1 MRGIVACY
9 SEHAINVSDA
19 YCSGPSSHSYVS
31 PTLPPSIPDTVTT
44 TYKSHLPSS
53 DKPVYVSLTWSDNLT
68 VVISTQPNSYSVS
81 LKKPKG
87 SRNLTSSSGSLNAE
101 ILWDLTEAEYDNNGP
116 EATRGFSVTVLVN
129 SEITLRVGD
138 VRDTSSWRVSRT
150 ERFSGACWL
159 STKARFSNAG
169 DKHEIQI
176 QCGGGGGSGGGG
188 GEEGYLWKTKSPE
201 TMSVWV
207 DKKKVFEVKKL
218 KWNFRGNQTMFFDGM
233 LIDMMWDLHD
243 WFSRETASLSSTSS
257 SSSSSSS
264 SPPCAVFMFRRRSG
278 LDSRLWLEEDEEE
291 NKKKIGVREAKHAFS
306 LVICVSKN
314 NLSLNAIYAYYIS
327 CKTGIEIFLGKK

>member
-19 YCSGPSSHSYVS
+19 YCSGPSNHSYLS
-31 PTLPPSIPDTVTT
+31 PTLPPSIPDTITT
-44 TYKSHLPSS
+44 TYKTNLPSS
-53 DKPVYVSLTWSDNLT
+53 DKPVSVSLTWSDNLT
-68 VVISTQPNSYSVS
+68 VVISTQTKSYSVS

-87 SRNLTSSSGSLNAE
+87 SRNSTSSSGSLNAE

-116 EATRGFSVTVLVN
+116 EPTRRFSVAVVVN

-150 ERFSGACWL
+150 ERFSGTCWL
-159 STKARFSNAG
+159 STKAKFSDAG
-169 DKHEIQI
+169 AKHEIQI
-176 QCGGGGGSGGGG
+176 QCGGGGGGSG
-188 GEEGYLWKTKSPE
+188 GEEGYLWKLKRPE

-207 DKKKVFEVKKL
+207 HKKKVFEVKKL

-243 WFSRETASLSSTSS
+243 WFFREPASLSSTSS
-257 SSSSSSS
+257 SSSSSASSS

-291 NKKKIGVREAKHAFS
+291 NKKIGVREAKSFS
-306 LVICVSKN
+306 LVICVSK
-314 NLSLNAIYAYYIS
+314 
-327 CKTGIEIFLGKK
+327 K

>member
-1 MRGIVACY
+1 MRGLVACY

-19 YCSGPSSHSYVS
+19 YCSGPSNHSNYIS
-31 PTLPPSIPDTVTT
+31 PTLPPSVPDTVTT

-129 SEITLRVGD
+129 SEIILRVGD

-169 DKHEIQI
+169 AKHEIQI

-218 KWNFRGNQTMFFDGM
+218 KWNFRGN
-233 LIDMMWDLHD
+233 
-243 WFSRETASLSSTSS
+243 
-257 SSSSSSS
+257 
-264 SPPCAVFMFRRRSG
+264 
-278 LDSRLWLEEDEEE
+278 
-291 NKKKIGVREAKHAFS
+291 
-306 LVICVSKN
+306 
-314 NLSLNAIYAYYIS
+314 
-327 CKTGIEIFLGKK
+327 

>member
-1 MRGIVACY
+1 MRGLAACY

-19 YCSGPSSHSYVS
+19 YCSGPSNHSNYIS

-44 TYKSHLPSS
+44 TYKTNLPSS
-53 DKPVYVSLTWSDNLT
+53 DKPVSVSLTWSDNLT
-68 VVISTQPNSYSVS
+68 LVISITPTKTYSVS

-87 SRNLTSSSGSLNAE
+87 SRRLTSSSGSFNGE

-116 EATRGFSVTVLVN
+116 EPTRGFSVAVVVN

-150 ERFSGACWL
+150 ERYSGTCWL
-159 STKARFSNAG
+159 STKAQFSDNGA
-169 DKHEIQI
+169 KHEIQI
-176 QCGGGGGSGGGG
+176 QCGGGGGGG

-207 DKKKVFEVKKL
+207 EKRKVFQVKKL

-233 LIDMMWDLHD
+233 LVDMMWDLHD
-243 WFSRETASLSSTSS
+243 WFFRESTVSSS

-264 SPPCAVFMFRRRSG
+264 SPPSAVFMFRRRSG
-278 LDSRLWLEEDEEE
+278 LDSKLWLDDDEEE
-291 NKKKIGVREAKHAFS
+291 NKKFGLRETKHSFS
-306 LVICVSKN
+306 LVICVSK
-314 NLSLNAIYAYYIS
+314 
-327 CKTGIEIFLGKK
+327 K